1 MDVTRQTVS
10 KWEVG
15 DSTPDLAKLA
25 AIGEL
30 FGVSLDYLAMG
41 RTSTASKLDALGQ
54 KVLTPENGRRVKRGA
69 RWALVIVG
77 ALLAADAVSF
87 LVYALVMG
95 LPG

>member
-69 RWALVIVG
+69 
-77 ALLAADAVSF
+77 LLAADAVSF